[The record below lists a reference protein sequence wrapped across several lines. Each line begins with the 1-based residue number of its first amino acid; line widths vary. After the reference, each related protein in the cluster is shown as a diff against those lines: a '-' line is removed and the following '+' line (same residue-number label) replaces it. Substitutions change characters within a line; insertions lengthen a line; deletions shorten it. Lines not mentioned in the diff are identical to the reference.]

1 VAGLDRPAL
10 PRVQLTPDTP
20 FVPDSVT
27 IPDETSRAMRLLKAG
42 IPLSLLIDLCTPI
55 GIDSGSI
62 IIAEQREAT
71 SSS

>member
-1 VAGLDRPAL
+1 
-10 PRVQLTPDTP
+10 
-20 FVPDSVT
+20 
-27 IPDETSRAMRLLKAG
+27 MRLLKAG

-55 GIDSGSI
+55 GIDSSSI